1 MRSPFVIIVSPA
13 AWVVGALLGM
23 LLVGIS
29 KTLIALVVLSIRT
42 PMIGILVS
50 YRLLLLLCIMA
61 TIKNIPANTTRD
73 SLPNLF
79 RYNLTKPAAFEYH
92 LSR

>member
-1 MRSPFVIIVSPA
+1 MALTTSMRSPFVIIVSPA
-13 AWVVGALLGM
+13 AWVMGALLGM

-50 YRLLLLLCIMA
+50 I
-61 TIKNIPANTTRD
+61 
-73 SLPNLF
+73 SLAF
-79 RYNLTKPAAFEYH
+79 AAMYH
-92 LSR
+92 GHH